1 MELVQTETKLSIKE
15 QAKQELIE
23 DKTKEFR
30 KQLKA
35 KLKEEQ
41 DAKVVLANIKREIDF
56 LETKIEQ
63 EINDIN
69 G

>member
-1 MELVQTETKLSIKE
+1 MELVKEMSIKE
-15 QAKQELIE
+15 KAKQELIE
-23 DKTKEFR
+23 ERTKDFT
-30 KQLKA
+30 KNLKD

-41 DAKVVLANIKREIDF
+41 SAKVVLANIRREIEL
-56 LETKIEQ
+56 LEAKIEQ